1 VATTPLL
8 RVDVLQE
15 SPNVVVV
22 SGAGELDLT
31 NCDELREAINW
42 SFTSDLSILRLD
54 MTALSFF
61 NSVGVN
67 CLLQCHQSC
76 TTLGVDLEI
85 APSPVVAKV
94 LDLVGFRAATEARI
108 LPPAPPRSATARDS
122 ENGTAD

>member
-1 VATTPLL
+1 
-8 RVDVLQE
+8 
-15 SPNVVVV
+15 
-22 SGAGELDLT
+22 
-31 NCDELREAINW
+31 
-42 SFTSDLSILRLD
+42 LRLD